1 MTDDGAVSMASRRYV
16 LKPDPHSSHSV
27 ILRWLGDGRGRRLLD
42 VGAADGLLSRQLT
55 ARGWRVTA
63 IEGDPALAQAGA
75 AHCERMITVNL
86 GRWVPDPGGPFDVI
100 VYADVLEHLADPL
113 RVLVELNHSLRDD
126 GSIVISVPNIAHF
139 YIRLLLLF
147 GRFDYID
154 RGILDHTHLRFFTE
168 RSLLAMLADAGLS
181 VSRFTATPAPL
192 YQVLPARWHKRW
204 LAATHAINAVIARN
218 ARRLMGYQ
226 FIVQARPKTWS
237 SRTTGLHG

>member
-1 MTDDGAVSMASRRYV
+1 MASRRYV

-113 RVLVELNHSLRDD
+113 RVLVEQTNMLKHSVDS
-126 GSIVISVPNIAHF
+126 GANASVG
-139 YIRLLLLF
+139 
-147 GRFDYID
+147 GRQLEVD
-154 RGILDHTHLRFFTE
+154 RVFVEHAHLRKYFLDGVDLGPPDPDHAAAV
-168 RSLLAMLADAGLS
+168 SAAQLLANYFATYF
-181 VSRFTATPAPL
+181 RFFSE
-192 YQVLPARWHKRW
+192 KC
-204 LAATHAINAVIARN
+204 
-218 ARRLMGYQ
+218 GDG
-226 FIVQARPKTWS
+226 K
-237 SRTTGLHG
+237 